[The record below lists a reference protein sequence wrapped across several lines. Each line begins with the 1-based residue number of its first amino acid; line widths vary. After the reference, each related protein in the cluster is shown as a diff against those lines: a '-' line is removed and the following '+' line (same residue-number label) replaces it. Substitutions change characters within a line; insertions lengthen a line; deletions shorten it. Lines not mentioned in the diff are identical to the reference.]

1 MSNKHITQVKEMVG
15 DKCCGSAEVEKALGV
30 QVWGAGCI
38 LKGVVRGGLTEKVGK
53 KPRRYLGKSIP
64 GRVNSRSLYSQSE

>member
-30 QVWGAGCI
+30 QVWGTGCI
-38 LKGVVRGGLTEKVGK
+38 LNGGGQ
-53 KPRRYLGKSIP
+53 
-64 GRVNSRSLYSQSE
+64 GRSH